1 MEVNQNV
8 VHATVGGGLHP
19 SCTSPKYTGSCD
31 NYQHIEVYM
40 EPTERTPLLPSG
52 RSSTSETSS
61 TSATVLLSPAIY
73 TKECINW
80 RTIGLLLM
88 FISGLVMA
96 TYLLWQ
102 QTIAVPYN
110 GYKLNLIRHDIWSG
124 AYLHDIAQLEANKVV
139 NVYITHTASEECSEN
154 CASLLHGLQR
164 AHIGELPFNFLLAG
178 DCETYEARG
187 WQYVSSFTEL
197 PQSSSLVL
205 AFVGEF
211 SQWLPSM
218 CQLQMAQALLWESQR
233 RLKLQPGYQL
243 YALRNVSRSA
253 RDADALHRQLQ
264 RWPFYAGQLEVK

>member
-1 MEVNQNV
+1 MNNF
-8 VHATVGGGLHP
+8 
-19 SCTSPKYTGSCD
+19 
-31 NYQHIEVYM
+31 
-40 EPTERTPLLPSG
+40 R
-52 RSSTSETSS
+52 
-61 TSATVLLSPAIY
+61 
-73 TKECINW
+73 
-80 RTIGLLLM
+80 
-88 FISGLVMA
+88 
-96 TYLLWQ
+96 
-102 QTIAVPYN
+102 
-110 GYKLNLIRHDIWSG
+110 
-124 AYLHDIAQLEANKVV
+124 
-139 NVYITHTASEECSEN
+139 
-154 CASLLHGLQR
+154 LQR